1 MWRVK
6 CTEQPKDPFHHDAA
20 RRGAGARTA
29 TRNGPRASP
38 RGWYGYNGFSSSLG
52 ASARTPTRPNWKPR
66 RGDAAHEATL
76 RHRGNKTTRLTSAAR
91 DDRVCAHHAHVMG
104 ARATSKI
111 SAGRTLSQPQTEA
124 ASIPGIVREQGSWC
138 GAAFDAPSAAGA
150 LYLISA
156 APTAAQT
163 PQRVPLG
170 CGREYRDRG
179 GL

>member
-1 MWRVK
+1 MTPLGEVL
-6 CTEQPKDPFHHDAA
+6 ELE
-20 RRGAGARTA
+20 
-29 TRNGPRASP
+29 PRPETGRELFSK
-38 RGWYGYNGFSSSLG
+38 RLVWIQRFSSSLG

-138 GAAFDAPSAAGA
+138 GAATALPSAV
-150 LYLISA
+150 A
-156 APTAAQT
+156 ASHSIRVLLEAAQK
-163 PQRVPLG
+163 PRIVDSGLDM
-170 CGREYRDRG
+170 RENTLLIKW

>member
-1 MWRVK
+1 MPV
-6 CTEQPKDPFHHDAA
+6 EAPKDPFHHDAA

-138 GAAFDAPSAAGA
+138 GAATALPSAV
-150 LYLISA
+150 A
-156 APTAAQT
+156 ASHSIRVLLEAAQK
-163 PQRVPLG
+163 PRRVDWT
-170 CGREYRDRG
+170 CERIFA
-179 GL
+179 